1 MTQLLKKKIRELD
14 FFSLLVFKC
23 IFDTGQA
30 NIAAKMLAVSA
41 SKISRSLSALR
52 IAFDDDL
59 FYRRQ
64 QGLKPTLLA
73 ENLYQPVYQL
83 IDSVTSLEQVVTE
96 KANQDQQP
104 ILQLAVQPMMMRSLT
119 LKLADKTVQQTL
131 GPVRLHVWNDRSLD
145 MIHRG
150 ELDFG
155 IAFDLCDFNELTCER
170 VYYNSSICLVA
181 KETHPIWQSYPD
193 IRLEDVCSHSFIYQV
208 GKGFNDKIDPLE
220 QFAREH
226 DLSTDS
232 MEKMANYE
240 EWLAHLQTLDSI
252 AFATS
257 SEMAL
262 LNSMLGFRSELLPQ
276 QEIVRLF
283 DAIKPAKAYLV
294 ERTQAHRRY
303 HNDTRQELLTLLNK
317 RFA

>member
-41 SKISRSLSALR
+41 SKISRSLSLLR

-83 IDSVTSLEQVVTE
+83 INSVTSLEQVVTE
-96 KANQDQQP
+96 KASQDQLP
-104 ILQLAVQPMMMRSLT
+104 ILQLAVEPMLMRSLS
-119 LKLADKTVQQTL
+119 LKLADKAIQQTL
-131 GPVRLHVWNDRSLD
+131 GPVRLHVWNDNSLD

-155 IAFDLCDFNELTCER
+155 IAFEACDFNELTSEK
-170 VYYNSSICLVA
+170 VYYNGSVCLVA
-181 KETHPIWQSYPD
+181 KETHSIWQSYPD
-193 IRLEDVCSHSFIYQV
+193 IRLEDICNYSFIYLV
-208 GKGFNDKIDPLE
+208 AKGFNDKIDPLE
-220 QFAREH
+220 QFAREQ
-226 DLSTDS
+226 DLSTS
-232 MEKMANYE
+232 RMEKMVNYE
-240 EWLAHLQTLDSI
+240 EWLAHLQTLNSI
-252 AFATS
+252 AFASS

-262 LNSMLGFRSELLPQ
+262 LDSMLGFRCELLPQ
-276 QEIVRLF
+276 QDIVRLF
-283 DAIKPAKAYLV
+283 DSIKQPKAYLV

-303 HNDTRQELLTLLNK
+303 HNDIRQELLTLLNK
-317 RFA
+317 WFN